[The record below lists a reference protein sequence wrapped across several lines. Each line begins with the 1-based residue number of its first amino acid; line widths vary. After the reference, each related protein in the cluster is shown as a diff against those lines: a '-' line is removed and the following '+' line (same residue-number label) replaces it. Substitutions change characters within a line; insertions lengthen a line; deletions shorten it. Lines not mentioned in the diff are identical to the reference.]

1 MVDMKLVID
10 KQANIGIMPGFT
22 MFNIF
27 FFPLHKIHSQIT
39 LWAELQY
46 SQTLPQP
53 VEMGIGVMLL

>member
-27 FFPLHKIHSQIT
+27 FSIFDIPRNGFLNF
-39 LWAELQY
+39 
-46 SQTLPQP
+46 
-53 VEMGIGVMLL
+53 